1 MPVLTGCDTV
11 PGRWERQGF
20 QSSIRLRIS
29 CVLEREEGS
38 MNDELRK
45 ELWEKGIAYLL
56 QEYT

>member
-1 MPVLTGCDTV
+1 
-11 PGRWERQGF
+11 
-20 QSSIRLRIS
+20 
-29 CVLEREEGS
+29 LEREEGS